1 MGPLGDTEPLVW
13 HPCAVTTPTRTTPPP
28 GAAAGRGYAL
38 AAVLLFTVLG
48 AEASLALT
56 ARGFAAAPL
65 ALASVPFALV
75 FALRGRPVAAG
86 VACALGA
93 TALRLAMLGVPETCD
108 QLAVSRAA
116 LSVIATGASP
126 WGIAYAESVP
136 PGAPFP
142 YGPLAAVVAP
152 LGVPLEIAAMAGV
165 LLLLAGTQTL
175 VTLAILGGA
184 TAWVELGTC
193 GLNDHLP
200 AFLLL
205 AGLLLVARGRVSGAA
220 LIGLGAGLKP
230 YLLAWAPGLA
240 GLGGAGLALPLL
252 GVAVVTW
259 LPALAWDP
267 RSWLASVEMARA
279 IHPRPENALNVPVL
293 RILALP
299 AAFLAL
305 RARSWEAAVLAGA
318 AIFAIVLFLDRWA
331 SVGYLLV
338 ALPPVAV
345 IAERAV
351 RRRIA
356 RAPRY

>member
-1 MGPLGDTEPLVW
+1 MGPLGGYGARGLA
-13 HPCAVTTPTRTTPPP
+13 PCAVMPPPTR
-28 GAAAGRGYAL
+28 AALAGFLRAHGHAL
-38 AAVLLFTVLG
+38 AAVAIFAVL
-48 AEASLALT
+48 ATEASLALV
-56 ARGFAAAPL
+56 ARGFTSAPL
-65 ALASVPFALV
+65 ALVSVPVAAAL
-75 FALRGRPVAAG
+75 ALRGRPVAAG

-116 LSVIATGASP
+116 LSVIASGASP

-152 LGVPLEIAAMAGV
+152 LGVPLEIAAMAGL

-175 VTLAILGGA
+175 ITLAILGGA

-205 AGLLLVARGRVSGAA
+205 AGLLLVARGRAGGAL
-220 LIGLGAGLKP
+220 LIGIGAGIKP

-240 GLGGAGLALPLL
+240 GFGGVALLLPLLLAAGLA
-252 GVAVVTW
+252 W

-279 IHPRPENALNVPVL
+279 IHPRPENALNVPAL
-293 RILALP
+293 RIVAVP
-299 AAFLAL
+299 AALLAL
-305 RARSWEAAVLAGA
+305 RARTWDAAVISGA
-318 AIFAIVLFLDRWA
+318 AIFCIVLFLDRWA

-338 ALPPVAV
+338 AVPPVAV
-345 IAERAV
+345 IAERAL

-356 RAPRY
+356 GPGGY